1 MSFLMLT
8 SFCTVAAASDSKSD
22 VASIHQITT
31 GSFEMILDPDLQT
44 GVELYTHG
52 ESDEFKASHVITGG
66 ISSYVNLTWTHIA
79 GTELQLTRLPDVWD
93 FCYFTVSFPWE
104 LERVPTDAMFR
115 FSYGV
120 YTDGDFNSTEGE
132 LMFNVHSWLIDS
144 SDNWEPLLESEP
156 PYTTTTRLYTYD
168 LNYFD
173 LTDGWRGMVE
183 DASGIQEDPE
193 DVLQIGVGLAPSES
207 FESYDDSHP
216 WQDYNGSVTARVN
229 TLGLV
234 VLLEPEE
241 TDLVIEPYY
250 VVGLPVLFFVVIFA
264 YLAWRR
270 SERING

>member
-1 MSFLMLT
+1 MKWLSLHSKEIYEFTPHSICVLEVASVKVRRRLIAIVMSFLMLT

-168 LNYFD
+168 LNYFKMLRQCPAYKNAKSLRRYRKLSN
-173 LTDGWRGMVE
+173 LTL
-183 DASGIQEDPE
+183 IK
-193 DVLQIGVGLAPSES
+193 
-207 FESYDDSHP
+207 
-216 WQDYNGSVTARVN
+216 
-229 TLGLV
+229 
-234 VLLEPEE
+234 
-241 TDLVIEPYY
+241 
-250 VVGLPVLFFVVIFA
+250 
-264 YLAWRR
+264 
-270 SERING
+270 INAVRHVKTP